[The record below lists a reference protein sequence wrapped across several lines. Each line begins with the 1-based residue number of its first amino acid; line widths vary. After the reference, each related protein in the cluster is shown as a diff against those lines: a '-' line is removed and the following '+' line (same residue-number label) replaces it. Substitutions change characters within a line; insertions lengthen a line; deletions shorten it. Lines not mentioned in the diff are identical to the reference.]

1 MLLLTPSACCLALM
15 RRVTS
20 GCSARAPVAS
30 VSEASEATT
39 DLMGNYP
46 PGYVIHLPRFC

>member
-1 MLLLTPSACCLALM
+1 LLLTPPACCLALM

-30 VSEASEATT
+30 VSEASEATVE
-39 DLMGNYP
+39 DSQY
-46 PGYVIHLPRFC
+46 IAAR

>member
-1 MLLLTPSACCLALM
+1 MLLLTPPACCLALM

-30 VSEASEATT
+30 VSEASEATVEYKN
-39 DLMGNYP
+39 M
-46 PGYVIHLPRFC
+46 LPAFEF

>member
-1 MLLLTPSACCLALM
+1 MSLLTPPACCLALM

-30 VSEASEATT
+30 VSEASEATVEYKN
-39 DLMGNYP
+39 M
-46 PGYVIHLPRFC
+46 LPVFVVF

>member
-1 MLLLTPSACCLALM
+1 MLLLTPPACCLALM

-30 VSEASEATT
+30 VSEASEATIE
-39 DLMGNYP
+39 DSQ
-46 PGYVIHLPRFC
+46 